1 MPITLDVAFRIS
13 QGTALVPSKWMPFK
27 TPAGKSPGDS
37 PGDGSYHIIIG
48 GATQFSGG
56 TSAASPLIAG
66 MIGLLNDARL
76 RAGQPLMGFLN
87 PWLYGAA
94 RGVLT
99 DVTDGASRGCNG
111 YDTQTGTEVPGAGV
125 VGEMGAFWNAT
136 AGELSC
142 SW

>member
-1 MPITLDVAFRIS
+1 MEDYQPPQQASGF
-13 QGTALVPSKWMPFK
+13 
-27 TPAGKSPGDS
+27 SPND
-37 PGDGSYHIIIG
+37 DSYHIIIG

-99 DVTDGASRGCNG
+99 DVADGASRGCNG
-111 YDTQTGTEVPGAGV
+111 YDTQTGMEVPGAGV

-136 AGELSC
+136 AGELS
-142 SW
+142 SRGRHGGWGLILWL